1 MKSTKLKSLRTV
13 ELFKIIAINLL
24 SIDQGKDDPVNLVVF
39 LACECFSNL
48 GLLFSLELSSAKFI
62 SPDEG
67 IFVDLDAEGLNFR
80 GYMVFLSGVRNGLLN
95 GEEFKTL
102 LNLRGEAG
110 MVLLFLTGDVL
121 IANKGGS
128 GNGSVTLYSNKE
140 VHTMSDNGQNCM
152 VRTAMTNQ
160 QFWKSKLLSYQ
171 KSSTTYTLNI
181 Y

>member
-24 SIDQGKDDPVNLVVF
+24 SVDQAKDDPVDLVVF
-39 LACECFSNL
+39 LACECSSNL
-48 GLLFSLELSSAKFI
+48 GLLFSLELSRAKFI

-80 GYMVFLSGVRNGLLN
+80 GDMVLLSGVRNGLLN

-121 IANKGGS
+121 S

-140 VHTMSDNGQNCM
+140 AHTMSDNGQNCM
-152 VRTAMTNQ
+152 VRTAGTNQ

>member
-102 LNLRGEAG
+102 LN
-110 MVLLFLTGDVL
+110 
-121 IANKGGS
+121 
-128 GNGSVTLYSNKE
+128 
-140 VHTMSDNGQNCM
+140 
-152 VRTAMTNQ
+152 
-160 QFWKSKLLSYQ
+160 
-171 KSSTTYTLNI
+171 
-181 Y
+181 